1 MRRALHAAARLV
13 GSVPVRAGA
22 GAAAVASACV
32 AYAATG
38 SATAAAAASPSP
50 AAASA
55 AAAGGAGSDSS
66 TALTAAEALLWALV
80 DGAARGSRGVAC
92 EEAGGSMRSRAEAAQ
107 HGEGGEGEGEEGEG
121 EEEGGSAAPQL
132 GTLVCVTVLR

>member
-32 AYAATG
+32 AYAAAG
-38 SATAAAAASPSP
+38 SATAAAAPSP

-55 AAAGGAGSDSS
+55 AAAGGAGSSDSS